1 MLESLISS
9 RPSLRAGLRSPNL
22 LALFIGSICSGMTM
36 PLLAAQQPTAIQAAD
51 SAKASEVTDGKDT
64 ITVVAKPGNTFRAG
78 GDDLVPAYLDGQ
90 IANGGR
96 VGFLGQQNARDV
108 PFNVISYTDKM
119 ILSQQAETLADV
131 VKNDASI
138 QTLRGFGNFA
148 ETYRIRGFLLDGDD
162 ITFGGL
168 YGVMPRQMVSTNMVE
183 RVEVFKGA
191 NAFANGV
198 SGSGTGSGVGGS
210 VNVEPKHAT
219 DDPLTRMTVD
229 YESKNKVGGGLDVGR
244 RFGDD
249 NQFGVRVNVLHRE
262 GESAIHHQKDR
273 MSMASVGLDYRGDR
287 FRSSLDAG
295 YQHQSVHGGRI
306 GIGIGNATVVPSVPD
321 ATLNYSPNW
330 VSSDLKT
337 TFGMW
342 RSEYDFADA
351 WTVYSGIG
359 SSRADESGNY
369 GVPKLTDN
377 NGNASISRMG
387 VPFIRDTFSGLLG
400 IRGQFD
406 TGFIT
411 HKVNLGYSGVYA
423 KNRSAYDMSV
433 TDPTNIYHPDQIGY
447 PSAQFRGGDMN
458 SPKVRLRIRSSG
470 LAVSDTLS
478 AWDDKAALTL
488 GLRRQE
494 IMVRNYTYAGVEEPN
509 SAFNRTKVTP
519 AYGLVVKPWENVSLY
534 ANHIEALSPGKTA
547 PTKFDTT
554 AVTNGGNV
562 TGVYVAKQNEVGVK
576 FDYERVGGSLA
587 LFEIERPYET
597 VNRSTMVYGLY
608 GERRHRGMEL
618 NVFGE
623 PVFGLRLNGSATWI
637 AAQQI
642 KTQDGSSDGNDVPG
656 VPRYQLVF
664 GSEYDIKQVEGLTL
678 AGTVIRSGSQ
688 YVNADNSLKLKPW
701 TRLDLGVRYST
712 PMNDHTLVWRANV
725 ENVTNEKYWSS
736 VNDTGVYLYQGD
748 PRSLKLSMSID
759 F

>member
-1 MLESLISS
+1 MKAFILKKRITGMPTKLAVLI
-9 RPSLRAGLRSPNL
+9 G
-22 LALFIGSICSGMTM
+22 ALCGGMAM
-36 PLLAAQQPTAIQAAD
+36 PLLAEELPTAAQPTTA
-51 SAKASEVTDGKDT
+51 SSASENETRGDT
-64 ITVVAKPGNTFRAG
+64 MTVVAKPGNTFRAG

-96 VGFLGQQNARDV
+96 LGFLGQQNARDV

-138 QTLRGFGNFA
+138 QTLKGFGNFM
-148 ETYRIRGFLLDGDD
+148 ETYRIRGFTLDGDD

-191 NAFANGV
+191 SAFVNGV
-198 SGSGTGSGVGGS
+198 SGSGIGSGVGGS
-210 VNVEPKHAT
+210 INVEPKHAT
-219 DDPLTRMTVD
+219 DDPLTRLTVD
-229 YESKNKVGGGLDVGR
+229 YESKNKIGSGVDVGR
-244 RFGDD
+244 RFGDND
-249 NQFGVRVNVLHRE
+249 EFGVRVNVLHRE

-287 FRSSLDAG
+287 FRTSLDAG
-295 YQHQSVHGGRI
+295 YQHQTVHGGRI
-306 GIGIGNATVVPSVPD
+306 AVGTGSATVIPSAPD
-321 ATLNYSPNW
+321 ATLNYGQKW
-330 VSSDLKT
+330 VSTDLET

-342 RSEYDFADA
+342 RSEYDVADN
-351 WTVYSGIG
+351 WTLYSGIG

-369 GVPKLTDN
+369 GSPRLTDN
-377 NGNASISRMG
+377 NGNATISRMG
-387 VPFIRDTFSGLLG
+387 VPLIRDTFSGLLG
-400 IRGQFD
+400 VRGQFD
-406 TGFIT
+406 TGVIT
-411 HKVNLGYSGVYA
+411 HKVNIGYSGVYA
-423 KNRSAYDMSV
+423 KNRTAWDMS
-433 TDPTNIYHPDQIGY
+433 TGNNTNIYQPTQINY
-447 PSAQFRGGDMN
+447 PSAQFGDGNMG
-458 SPKVRLRIRSSG
+458 SPKVRARVRSSG

-478 AWDDKAALTL
+478 AWDDKVALTL

-494 IMVRNYTYAGVEEPN
+494 IMVRNYTYAGVEERN

-519 AYGLVVKPWENVSLY
+519 AYGLVVKPWENISLY
-534 ANHIEALSPGKTA
+534 ANHIEALSPGQTA
-547 PTKFDTT
+547 PRDFNG
-554 AVTNGGNV
+554 VPVVNGG
-562 TGVYVAKQNEVGVK
+562 GVSGIYVAKQNEIGVK

-587 LFEIERPYET
+587 LFEIKRPYET
-597 VNRSTMVYGLY
+597 VNRSTMAYGLY

-642 KTQDGSSDGNDVPG
+642 KTDGGANDGKDVVG
-656 VPRYQLVF
+656 VPRYQLVL
-664 GSEYDIKQVEGLTL
+664 GSEYDIKSVEGLTL
-678 AGTVIRSGSQ
+678 SGTAIRSGSQ
-688 YVNADNSLKLKPW
+688 YANNSNTMKLKPW
-701 TRLDLGVRYST
+701 TRLDLGARYSM

-736 VNDTGVYLYQGD
+736 VNDSGAYLYQGD

>member
-1 MLESLISS
+1 M
-9 RPSLRAGLRSPNL
+9 A
-22 LALFIGSICSGMTM
+22 M
-36 PLLAAQQPTAIQAAD
+36 PLLAAEPPTAAQPTTTS
-51 SAKASEVTDGKDT
+51 SASARENTSDT

-138 QTLRGFGNFA
+138 HTLKGFGNFM

-191 NAFANGV
+191 NAFVNGV
-198 SGSGTGSGVGGS
+198 SGGGVGSGVGGS
-210 VNVEPKHAT
+210 INVEPKHAT
-219 DDPLTRMTVD
+219 DDPLTRLTVD

-244 RFGDD
+244 RFGD
-249 NQFGVRVNVLHRE
+249 NNEFGVRVNVLHRE
-262 GESAIHHQKDR
+262 GESAIHDQKDR
-273 MSMASVGLDYRGDR
+273 MSMASIGLDYRGDR
-287 FRSSLDAG
+287 FRTSLDAG
-295 YQHQSVHGGRI
+295 YQHQYVHGGRI
-306 GIGIGNATVVPSVPD
+306 AVGIGNATAIPSVPD
-321 ATLNYSPNW
+321 ATLNYSQKW
-330 VSSDLKT
+330 VSTDLKT

-342 RSEYDFADA
+342 RSEYDIADN
-351 WTVYSGIG
+351 WTLYSGVG

-369 GVPKLTDN
+369 GSATLTDN
-377 NGNASISRMG
+377 NGNATISRMG
-387 VPFIRDTFSGLLG
+387 VPLVRDTFSGLLG
-400 IRGQFD
+400 LRGQFD
-406 TGFIT
+406 TGFVT
-411 HKVNLGYSGVYA
+411 HKVNMGYSGVYA
-423 KNRSAYDMSV
+423 KNRTAWDMSASSN
-433 TDPTNIYHPDQIGY
+433 TNIYHPVQIDY
-447 PSAQFRGGDMN
+447 PSTQSGGGDMGD
-458 SPKVRLRIRSSG
+458 PKVRARIRSTG
-470 LAVSDTLS
+470 LAISDTMSIL
-478 AWDDKAALTL
+478 DDKVALTL

-494 IMVRNYTYAGVEEPN
+494 IMVRNYSYAGVEERD

-519 AYGLVVKPWENVSLY
+519 AYGLVVKPWENISLY
-534 ANHIEALSPGKTA
+534 ANHIEALSPGKSA
-547 PTKFDTT
+547 PSNLGG
-554 AVTNGGNV
+554 VPVVNGGNV
-562 TGVYVAKQNEVGVK
+562 TGIYVAKQNEVGVK

-587 LFEIERPYET
+587 LFEITRPYEM
-597 VNRSTMVYGLY
+597 VDRSNMTYGLY

-642 KTQDGSSDGNDVPG
+642 KTQDGQNDGNDVVG

-688 YVNADNSLKLKPW
+688 YANDSNTLKLKPW
-701 TRLDLGVRYST
+701 TRLDLGVRYSV
-712 PMNDHTLVWRANV
+712 PMDEHTLVWRANV
-725 ENVTNEKYWSS
+725 ENVTNEKYWAS
-736 VNDTGVYLYQGD
+736 VNDTGAYLYQGD

>member
-1 MLESLISS
+1 MKKITS
-9 RPSLRAGLRSPNL
+9 
-22 LALFIGSICSGMTM
+22 IGSLTTKPAKLAVLVGSLCGGVAM
-36 PLLAAQQPTAIQAAD
+36 PLLAEVSPTAAQ
-51 SAKASEVTDGKDT
+51 STTSPSVPGTEPSGDT
-64 ITVVAKPGNTFRAG
+64 MTVVAKPGNTFRAG

-138 QTLRGFGNFA
+138 QTLKGFGNFM
-148 ETYRIRGFLLDGDD
+148 ETYRIRGFTLDGDD

-183 RVEVFKGA
+183 RVEIFKGA
-191 NAFANGV
+191 SAFVNGV
-198 SGSGTGSGVGGS
+198 SGSGIGSGVGGS

-219 DDPLTRMTVD
+219 DDPLTRLTVD
-229 YESKNKVGGGLDVGR
+229 YESKNKIGGGVDVGR
-244 RFGDD
+244 RFGD
-249 NQFGVRVNVLHRE
+249 NNEFGVRVNVLHRE

-287 FRSSLDAG
+287 FRTSLDAG
-295 YQHQSVHGGRI
+295 YQHQTVHGGRI
-306 GIGIGNATVVPSVPD
+306 AVGIGSATTIPKVPD
-321 ATLNYSPNW
+321 ATLNYSPKW

-337 TFGMW
+337 TFGML
-342 RSEYDFADA
+342 RSEYDIADN
-351 WTVYSGIG
+351 WTLYSGIG
-359 SSRADESGNY
+359 SSRADEY
-369 GVPKLTDN
+369 GVYGSPKLTDN
-377 NGNASISRMG
+377 NGNATISRMD

-400 IRGQFD
+400 VRGQFD
-406 TGFIT
+406 TGVVT
-411 HKVNLGYSGVYA
+411 HKVNMGYSGVYA
-423 KNRSAYDMSV
+423 KSRTAYTMSGDV
-433 TDPTNIYHPDQIGY
+433 GPINIYNPDY
-447 PSAQFRGGDMN
+447 VSNPPSIYFGGNMGD
-458 SPKVRLRIRSSG
+458 PKVRNRVRSTG
-470 LAVSDTLS
+470 LALSDTLS
-478 AWDDKAALTL
+478 IMDDKVALTA

-494 IMVRNYTYAGVEEPN
+494 VMVRNYSYAGVEERD
-509 SAFNRTKVTP
+509 STFNRTKVTP
-519 AYGLVVKPWENVSLY
+519 AYGLVVKPWDNISLY
-534 ANHIEALSPGKTA
+534 ANHIESLSPGGIA
-547 PTKFDTT
+547 PWN
-554 AVTNGGNV
+554 AVNSGTV
-562 TGVYVAKQNEVGVK
+562 TGIYVAKQNEVGVK

-587 LFEIERPYET
+587 LFEIKRPNEYIDSQT
-597 VNRSTMVYGLY
+597 GVYGIY

-623 PVFGLRLNGSATWI
+623 PTFGLRLNGSATWI

-642 KTQDGSSDGNDVPG
+642 KTDGGTNDGKDVIG
-656 VPRYQLVF
+656 VPRYQLVL
-664 GSEYDIKQVEGLTL
+664 GTEYDIKQVEGLTL

-688 YVNADNSLKLKPW
+688 YANADNTLKLKPW
-701 TRLDLGVRYST
+701 TRLDLGVRYSM
-712 PMNDHTLVWRANV
+712 PMNDQTLVWRVNV

-736 VNDTGVYLYQGD
+736 VNDSGVYLYQGD

>member
-1 MLESLISS
+1 MAEM
-9 RPSLRAGLRSPNL
+9 PVK
-22 LALFIGSICSGMTM
+22 LAVLVGTLCGGMAM
-36 PLLAAQQPTAIQAAD
+36 PLLAEELPTASQ
-51 SAKASEVTDGKDT
+51 STETDKETRSDT

-138 QTLRGFGNFA
+138 QTLKGFGNFM
-148 ETYRIRGFLLDGDD
+148 ETYRIRGFTLDGDD

-191 NAFANGV
+191 NGFVNGV
-198 SGSGTGSGVGGS
+198 SGGGTGSGVGGS
-210 VNVEPKHAT
+210 INVEPKHAT
-219 DDPLTRMTVD
+219 DDPLTRLTVD
-229 YESKNKVGGGLDVGR
+229 YESKNKIGGGLDVGR
-244 RFGDD
+244 RFGD
-249 NQFGVRVNVLHRE
+249 NNEFGVRVNVLHRE
-262 GESAIHHQKDR
+262 GENAIHDQKDR

-287 FRSSLDAG
+287 FRTSLDAG
-295 YQHQSVHGGRI
+295 YQHQTVHGGRI
-306 GIGIGNATVVPSVPD
+306 GVGIGSATVVPDVPS
-321 ATLNYSPNW
+321 ATLNYSPSW

-342 RSEYDFADA
+342 RSEYDIADN
-351 WTVYSGIG
+351 WTLYSGIG

-369 GVPKLTDN
+369 GSPKLTDD
-377 NGNASISRMG
+377 NGNAKISRMG
-387 VPFIRDTFSGLLG
+387 TPFVRDTFSGLLG
-400 IRGQFD
+400 VRGQFD
-406 TGFIT
+406 TGFVT

-423 KNRSAYDMSV
+423 KSRSAWDKGSV
-433 TDPTNIYHPDQIGY
+433 IGDTNIYHPGYIGY
-447 PSAQFRGGDMN
+447 PSTLPGAGDMN
-458 SPKVRLRIRSSG
+458 DPKVRNRVRSSG
-470 LAVSDTLS
+470 LALSDTLS
-478 AWDDKAALTL
+478 ALEDKIALTV

-494 IMVRNYTYAGVEEPN
+494 IMVRNYSYEGVEERDG
-509 SAFNRTKVTP
+509 AFNRTKVTP

-534 ANHIEALSPGKTA
+534 ANHIEALSPGKSA
-547 PTKFDTT
+547 PNNFDS
-554 AVTNGGNV
+554 VPVVNGGNV
-562 TGVYVAKQNEVGVK
+562 TGIYVAKQNEVGVK

-587 LFEIERPYET
+587 LFEIQRPYEM
-597 VNRSTMVYGLY
+597 VDRSTMTYGLY

-637 AAQQI
+637 AAQQT
-642 KTQDGSSDGNDVPG
+642 KTQDGKNDGKDVIG
-656 VPRYQLVF
+656 VPRYQLTF
-664 GSEYDIKQVEGLTL
+664 GTEYDITQVEGLTL

-688 YVNADNSLKLKPW
+688 YANAENTLKLKPW
-701 TRLDLGVRYST
+701 TRLDLGVRYSM
-712 PMNDHTLVWRANV
+712 PMNDHTMVWRANV

-736 VNDTGVYLYQGD
+736 VNDTGAYLYQGD

>member
-1 MLESLISS
+1 MKAFILKKRITGMPTKLAVLI
-9 RPSLRAGLRSPNL
+9 G
-22 LALFIGSICSGMTM
+22 ALCGSMAM
-36 PLLAAQQPTAIQAAD
+36 PLLAEELPTAAQPTTA
-51 SAKASEVTDGKDT
+51 SSASENETRGDT
-64 ITVVAKPGNTFRAG
+64 MTVVAKPGNTFRAG

-96 VGFLGQQNARDV
+96 LGFLGQQNARDV

-138 QTLRGFGNFA
+138 QTLKGFGNFM
-148 ETYRIRGFLLDGDD
+148 ETYRIRGFTLDGDD

-191 NAFANGV
+191 SAFVNGV
-198 SGSGTGSGVGGS
+198 SGSGIGSGVGGS
-210 VNVEPKHAT
+210 INVEPKHAT
-219 DDPLTRMTVD
+219 DDPLTRLTVD
-229 YESKNKVGGGLDVGR
+229 YESKNKIGSGVDVGR
-244 RFGDD
+244 RFGDND
-249 NQFGVRVNVLHRE
+249 EFGVRVNVLHRE

-287 FRSSLDAG
+287 FRTSLDAG
-295 YQHQSVHGGRI
+295 YQHQTVHGGRI
-306 GIGIGNATVVPSVPD
+306 AVGTGSATVIPSAPD
-321 ATLNYSPNW
+321 ATLNYGQKW
-330 VSSDLKT
+330 VSTDLET

-342 RSEYDFADA
+342 RSEYDVADN
-351 WTVYSGIG
+351 WTLYSGIG
-359 SSRADESGNY
+359 SSRADEY
-369 GVPKLTDN
+369 GVYGSPKLTDN
-377 NGNASISRMG
+377 NGNATISRMDI
-387 VPFIRDTFSGLLG
+387 PFKRDTFSGLLG

-406 TGFIT
+406 TGAVT
-411 HKVNLGYSGVYA
+411 HKVNIGYSGVYA
-423 KNRSAYDMSV
+423 KSRTAYTMSGNV
-433 TDPTNIYHPDQIGY
+433 EPIDIYHPGDISNP
-447 PSAQFRGGDMN
+447 PSIYFGGDMGD
-458 SPKVRLRIRSSG
+458 PKVRNRVRSAG
-470 LAVSDTLS
+470 LSLSDTLS
-478 AWDDKAALTL
+478 IMDDKVALTA

-494 IMVRNYTYAGVEEPN
+494 IMVRNYSYEGIEE
-509 SAFNRTKVTP
+509 SDSTFNRTKVTP
-519 AYGLVVKPWENVSLY
+519 AYGLVVKPWENISLY
-534 ANHIEALSPGKTA
+534 ANHIESLSPGGIA
-547 PTKFDTT
+547 PFNAANK
-554 AVTNGGNV
+554 GKV
-562 TGVYVAKQNEVGVK
+562 TGIYVAKQNEVGVK

-587 LFEIERPYET
+587 LFEIKRPNEYINSQT
-597 VNRSTMVYGLY
+597 GNFGIY

-642 KTQDGSSDGNDVPG
+642 KTDGGANDGKDVVG

-664 GSEYDIKQVEGLTL
+664 GSEYDIKSVEGLTL
-678 AGTVIRSGSQ
+678 SGTAIRSGSQ
-688 YVNADNSLKLKPW
+688 YANNSNTMKLKPW
-701 TRLDLGVRYST
+701 TRLDLGARYSM

-736 VNDTGVYLYQGD
+736 VNDSGAYLYQGD

>member
-1 MLESLISS
+1 MTASQTTS
-9 RPSLRAGLRSPNL
+9 RAGLRAPNL
-22 LALFIGSICSGMTM
+22 LALLIGSLCGGMAM
-36 PLLAAQQPTAIQAAD
+36 PLWAEEPPTTNQTTKTSAASDTTA
-51 SAKASEVTDGKDT
+51 SNDT

-96 VGFLGQQNARDV
+96 LGFLGQQNARDV

-119 ILSQQAETLADV
+119 MLSQQAETLADV

-138 QTLRGFGNFA
+138 QTLKGFGNFM
-148 ETYRIRGFLLDGDD
+148 ETYRIRGFTLDGDD

-191 NAFANGV
+191 SAFVNGV
-198 SGSGTGSGVGGS
+198 SGSGIGSGVGGS

-219 DDPLTRMTVD
+219 DDPLTRLTVD
-229 YESKNKVGGGLDVGR
+229 YESKNKIGGGVDVGR
-244 RFGDD
+244 RFGD
-249 NQFGVRVNVLHRE
+249 NNEFGVRVNVLHRE
-262 GESAIHHQKDR
+262 GESAIHDQKDR
-273 MSMASVGLDYRGDR
+273 MSMASIGLDYRGDR
-287 FRSSLDAG
+287 FRTSLDAG
-295 YQHQSVHGGRI
+295 YQHQTIHGGRI
-306 GIGIGNATVVPSVPD
+306 GVGIGKATEIPDVPD
-321 ATLNYSPNW
+321 ATLNYNPSW

-337 TFGMW
+337 TFGML
-342 RSEYDFADA
+342 RSEYDIADN
-351 WTVYSGIG
+351 WTLYSGVG

-369 GVPKLTDN
+369 GSPRLTDN
-377 NGNASISRMG
+377 NGNATISRMG
-387 VPFIRDTFSGLLG
+387 TPFVRDTFSGLLG
-400 IRGQFD
+400 VRGQFD
-406 TGFIT
+406 TGFVT

-423 KNRSAYDMSV
+423 KSRSAWDSSV
-433 TDPTNIYHPDQIGY
+433 SSNTNIYHPGY
-447 PSAQFRGGDMN
+447 IDYPATRPGAGDMN
-458 SPKVRLRIRSSG
+458 DPKVRNRVRSSG
-470 LAVSDTLS
+470 FAISDTLS
-478 AWDDKAALTL
+478 VLDDKVALTL

-494 IMVRNYTYAGVEEPN
+494 IMVRNYSYEGVEERD

-519 AYGLVVKPWENVSLY
+519 AYGLVVKPWDNISLY
-534 ANHIEALSPGKTA
+534 ANHVEALSPGKSA
-547 PTKFDTT
+547 PNNFDG
-554 AVTNGGNV
+554 APVVNGGNV
-562 TGVYVAKQNEVGVK
+562 TGIYVAKQNEVGVK

-587 LFEIERPYET
+587 LFEIKRPYEM
-597 VNRSTMVYGLY
+597 VDRSTMTYGLY

-637 AAQQI
+637 AAQQT
-642 KTQDGSSDGNDVPG
+642 KTQDGKNDGKDVIG
-656 VPRYQLVF
+656 VPRYQLVL
-664 GSEYDIKQVEGLTL
+664 GTEYDIKQVEGLTL

-688 YVNADNSLKLKPW
+688 YANANNTLKLKPW
-701 TRLDLGVRYST
+701 TRLDLGVRYSM
-712 PMNDHTLVWRANV
+712 PMNDQTLVWRANV

-736 VNDTGVYLYQGD
+736 VNDSGAYLYQGD